1 MKLKE
6 YWLKQSKK
14 VHWYKKPKITLT
26 KKKNNYVDW
35 FPDGKINI
43 FYFKLFI
50 NVPFFSN
57 SLNSWYPPT

>member
-1 MKLKE
+1 MGLIQPAKDTVIMAYALYLE
-6 YWLKQSKK
+6 R
-14 VHWYKKPKITLT
+14 
-26 KKKNNYVDW
+26 KNKN
-35 FPDGKINI
+35 